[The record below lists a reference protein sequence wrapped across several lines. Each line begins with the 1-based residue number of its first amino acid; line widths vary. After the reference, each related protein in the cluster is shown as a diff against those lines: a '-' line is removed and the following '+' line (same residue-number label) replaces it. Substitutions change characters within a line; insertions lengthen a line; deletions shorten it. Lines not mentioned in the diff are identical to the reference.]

1 MRPSWSGH
9 MRLSLVSCPIALSP
23 ATTEVERIKL
33 NQLNPRTGNRLPLQP
48 VDSETGEKVNRG
60 DIVKGYKLE
69 NDQYVI
75 LENEELKNLKIESSS
90 ILDLEHF
97 VDRASVDPIYVDT
110 PYYIYPDKSG
120 LEAYRVIAEAML
132 MDKKAAIGRI
142 VMSNREHPVLVEPR
156 GGGLMMYIL
165 RAADEV
171 RAAEYDFPEIKLD
184 RKMIDIA
191 ATIME
196 RQAGKFE
203 PDQFRDR
210 YQDALRELI
219 ESKTNGG
226 PPKKTTAPATGGN
239 VVDLMD
245 ALRRSLAGGKPP
257 AARQAPAP
265 VARAGK
271 KSAKA
276 DKRQASLL
284 LPIKGAEKEKA
295 PAAPRAATP
304 RTAARRKRA

>member
-1 MRPSWSGH
+1 

-33 NQLNPRTGNRLPLQP
+33 NQLNPRTGNRISLQP
-48 VDSETGEKVNRG
+48 VDSETGEKVERST
-60 DIVKGYKLE
+60 IVKGYKLE
-69 NDQYVI
+69 GDQYVI
-75 LENEELKNLKIESSS
+75 LENDELKNLKIESSS
-90 ILDLEHF
+90 ILDLEQF
-97 VDRASVDPIYVDT
+97 VDRAAIDPIYIDT
-110 PYYIYPDKSG
+110 PYYVYPDKSG
-120 LEAYRVIAEAML
+120 VEAYRVIAEAML
-132 MDKKAAIGRI
+132 AEKKAAIGRI
-142 VMSNREHPVLVEPR
+142 VMSGREHPVLVEPR
-156 GGGLMMYIL
+156 GGGLMMFLL

-171 RAAEYDFPEIKLD
+171 RSAEYDFPEVKLD

-203 PDQFRDR
+203 PAEFRDR

-219 ESKTNGG
+219 ESKIQGG
-226 PPKKTTAPATGGN
+226 PPRKSKAPETGGN

-245 ALRRSLAGGKPP
+245 ALRRSLANDKSP
-257 AARQAPAP
+257 APANT
-265 VARAGK
+265 ARAGK
-271 KSAKA
+271 KAAKS

-284 LPIKGAEKEKA
+284 LPIKGSEKEKA

-304 RTAARRKRA
+304 RAAARRKRA

>member
-1 MRPSWSGH
+1 

-33 NQLNPRTGNRLPLQP
+33 NQLNPRTGNRISLQP
-48 VDSETGEKVNRG
+48 VDSETGEKVERSE
-60 DIVKGYKLE
+60 IVKGYKLE
-69 NDQYVI
+69 GDQYVI
-75 LENEELKNLKIESSS
+75 LEAQELKELKIESSS
-90 ILDLEHF
+90 ILDLERF
-97 VDRASVDPIYVDT
+97 VDRASVDPIYIDA

-132 MDKKAAIGRI
+132 AEKKAAIGRI

-156 GGGLMMYIL
+156 GGGLMMFIL

-171 RAAEYDFPEIKLD
+171 RPAEYSFPEVKLD

-203 PDQFRDR
+203 PSEFRDR

-226 PPKKTTAPATGGN
+226 PPRKTKAPEAKGN
-239 VVDLMD
+239 VVDLME
-245 ALRRSLAGGKPP
+245 ALRRSLDNGKTP
-257 AARQAPAP
+257 AAANT
-265 VARAGK
+265 ARAGK
-271 KSAKA
+271 KTAKA

-284 LPIKGAEKEKA
+284 LPIKGGEKEKDKA
-295 PAAPRAATP
+295 PAPP